1 MTDRV
6 ITETDLIQTYL
17 APLAAGAPGAFGL
30 MDDAALIS
38 PEPGTD
44 IVITTDP
51 VRAGVHFF
59 ETDRADD
66 IAWKALAVNVSD
78 LAAKGAR
85 PLAYTMA
92 LAFPEAPERSW
103 MQSFADGLRAAQT
116 EFGCHLIGGDTDR
129 ASGSLSIAITAFGS
143 VPRGRMVQRT
153 TAKAGD
159 HIFVTGTLGDA
170 ALGIA
175 LHRDPAFMNREL
187 TSGDRAFLAGRY
199 LRPSPR
205 LALRPLLLSAA
216 SASLDISDGLLKD
229 LGRMAASA
237 GAGATIRFEVLPL
250 SPSARHMIEAVPS
263 FAEQIASGGD
273 DYEILFAVPPDR
285 LELLRSG
292 APAVPVQITEIGRL
306 EAGGGVTLLDA
317 SGRAMHFGSS
327 GYDHFV

>member
-6 ITETDLIQTYL
+6 KTETDLIQTYL

-44 IVITTDP
+44 VVITTDP

-59 ETDRADD
+59 ATDRADD

-92 LAFPEAPERSW
+92 LAFPEAPERAW
-103 MQSFADGLRAAQT
+103 MQRFADGLKAAQS
-116 EFGCHLIGGDTDR
+116 EFGCQLIGGDTDQS
-129 ASGSLSIAITAFGS
+129 SGTLSIAITAFGS
-143 VPRGRMVQRT
+143 VPHGRMVQRT

-159 HIFVTGTLGDA
+159 HLFVTGTLGDA
-170 ALGIA
+170 ALGLA
-175 LHRDPAFMNREL
+175 LHRDAALLSREV
-187 TSGDRAFLAGRY
+187 TSGDRAFLSGRY
-199 LRPSPR
+199 LRPNPR
-205 LALRPLLLSAA
+205 LALRPLLHSAA

-229 LGRMAASA
+229 LGRMAAAARA
-237 GAGATIRFEVLPL
+237 GVKIRFEVLPL
-250 SPSARHMIEAVPS
+250 SPSARHMIEAEPS
-263 FAEQIASGGD
+263 FAEQIVAGGD
-273 DYEILFAVPPDR
+273 DYEILFAVPPER

-292 APAVPVQITEIGRL
+292 APAVPIQITEIGRL
-306 EAGGGVTLLDA
+306 ERGGGVTLLAA
-317 SGRAMHFGSS
+317 SGQAMHFGSS
-327 GYDHFV
+327 GYDHFA

>member
-1 MTDRV
+1 MKDRV
-6 ITETDLIQTYL
+6 KTETDLIQTYL

-30 MDDAALIS
+30 KDDAALIS
-38 PEPGTD
+38 PEPGMD

-51 VRAGVHFF
+51 VRVGVHFF

-92 LAFPEAPERSW
+92 LAFPEAPAQAW
-103 MQSFADGLRAAQT
+103 MQSFADGLKAAQA
-116 EFGCHLIGGDTDR
+116 EFGCHLIGGDTDQS
-129 ASGSLSIAITAFGS
+129 SGSLSIAITAFGS

-175 LHRDPAFMNREL
+175 LHRDPAFLNREL
-187 TSGDRAFLAGRY
+187 TSGDRAFLTGRY

-205 LALRPLLLSAA
+205 VALAPLLFSCA
-216 SASLDISDGLLKD
+216 SASLDISDGLIKD
-229 LGRMAASA
+229 LGRMAAAARA
-237 GAGATIRFEVLPL
+237 GVTIRFAALPL
-250 SPSARHMIEAVPS
+250 SPSARHMIEAEPS
-263 FAEQIASGGD
+263 FAEQIVAGGG
-273 DYEILFAVPPDR
+273 DYEILFAVPRDR
-285 LELLRSG
+285 LELMRSI
-292 APAVPVQITEIGRL
+292 APAIPVQITEIGRL
-306 EAGGGVTLLDA
+306 EAGGGITLLDA
-317 SGRAMHFGSS
+317 SGQAMHFGSS
-327 GYDHFV
+327 GYDHFG